1 MDKLA
6 VTILGGASSAGS
18 CNSLVLEYGP
28 DAIVVDMG
36 LGFPEFDL
44 FGVDY
49 LIPNIEYLRRIKN
62 KLKAIV
68 ITHGHLD
75 HIGALPYV
83 LEELGWPT
91 VYAPRM
97 AAALIKARAEEFG
110 QLDQMKIHV
119 FEGKDKFKM
128 GAFDVG
134 FARVTHNIPDSY
146 SVMVDTPVGKVVHTG
161 DFKFDTTPYKE
172 PPSEYA
178 KFTRASEEGVL
189 LLVSDSTNALK
200 SGWSDSESS
209 ITPELEYVIEKAK
222 GRVIAS
228 TFASLITRL
237 SQVIDIASAQGRRIA
252 VSGRSMERTVAI
264 ARNLGMIEVPDKV
277 FISQDDANRLR
288 PQQVCILA
296 TGSQG
301 EETSSLVRMSTG
313 THPTFQLTA
322 DDTVILSSSVIP
334 GNELAVYR
342 LRDELAKRGA
352 TVFHNEL
359 MDVHAGGHPHVEDL
373 KLMIELNKPK
383 YLMPFMGSAS
393 QLYAHMAIAESI
405 GFSKA
410 NVVIPE
416 NGRQFL
422 FSAEGVSMSEEKF
435 PSDPVLVDGYSVGDV
450 GKEILSER
458 AKLADD
464 GIVFIS
470 IADAIGRQ
478 DRSTGSAQGASD
490 NIKVVAKGFMYVA
503 DNQVLFDDI
512 KRVVQDALQ
521 KGGPTEK
528 LRTRVESMVSQF
540 LGQKTGRSPM
550 VIAV

>member
-1 MDKLA
+1 MEKLA

-18 CNSLVLEYGP
+18 CNSLVLEYGN
-28 DAIVVDMG
+28 DAIVIDMG

-49 LIPNIEYLRRIKN
+49 LIPNVEYLRRIKG

-83 LEELGWPT
+83 LEELGWPV

-110 QLDQMKIHV
+110 QLDQTKIHE
-119 FEGKDKFKM
+119 FDGKDKFKL
-128 GAFDVG
+128 GSFDVG

-172 PPSEYA
+172 PPSEYG

-189 LLVSDSTNALK
+189 LLISDSTNALK
-200 SGWSDSESS
+200 TGWSDSESS
-209 ITPELEYVIEKAK
+209 ITPDLERVIEKAK

-237 SQVIDIASAQGRRIA
+237 SQVIDIAQSYGRRIA

-264 ARNLGMIEVPDKV
+264 ARNLELIEVDAKV
-277 FISQDDANRLR
+277 FISQEDANRLP
-288 PQQVCILA
+288 PQKVCILA

-313 THPTFQLTA
+313 THPLFQLRE
-322 DDTVILSSSVIP
+322 DDSVILSSSVIP

-342 LRDELAKRGA
+342 LRDELAKRGV
-352 TVFHNEL
+352 TVFHNDL
-359 MDVHAGGHPHVEDL
+359 MDVHAGGHPHAEDL
-373 KLMIELNKPK
+373 KLMIQLNKPK
-383 YLMPFMGSAS
+383 FLMPFMGSAS
-393 QLYAHMAIAESI
+393 QLFAHRHVAEST
-405 GFSKA
+405 GFPSE

-422 FSAEGVSMSEEKF
+422 FGPKDVVMNDEKF

-458 AKLADD
+458 SKLADD
-464 GIVFIS
+464 GVVFIS
-470 IADAIGRQ
+470 LGGGGRDRDTADAAK
-478 DRSTGSAQGASD
+478 TGGSQGV
-490 NIKVVAKGFMYVA
+490 NIVAKGFMYVA

-512 KRVVQDALQ
+512 RRVVAEATQ
-521 KGGPTEK
+521 KGGPAEK
-528 LRTRVESMVSQF
+528 VRTRVESMVSQF